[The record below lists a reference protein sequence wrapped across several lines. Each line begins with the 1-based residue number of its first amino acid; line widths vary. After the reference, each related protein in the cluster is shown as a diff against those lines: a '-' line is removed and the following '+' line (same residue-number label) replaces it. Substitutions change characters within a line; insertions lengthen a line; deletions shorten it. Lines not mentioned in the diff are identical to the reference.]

1 MRAQVSSQEDQE
13 AQKRVVPPAL
23 RLGELMQT
31 GQERRQR
38 EAAGLVL
45 LTTAAAPHG
54 HHGSRQSQDF
64 WRGRTKPPGG
74 GVCAGYLLCAG
85 ARTTVMSATTI

>member
-54 HHGSRQSQDF
+54 HRGSRQSQDF
-64 WRGRTKPPGG
+64 WRGRTKPGG
-74 GVCAGYLLCAG
+74 GACAGYLLCAG